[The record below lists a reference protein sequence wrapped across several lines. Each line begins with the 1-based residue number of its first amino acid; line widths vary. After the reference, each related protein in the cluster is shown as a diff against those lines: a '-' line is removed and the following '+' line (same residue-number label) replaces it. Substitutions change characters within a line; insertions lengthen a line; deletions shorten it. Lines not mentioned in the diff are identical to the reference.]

1 MTSINTNKK
10 RAILFLSHMKL
21 HGSSIAVLH
30 SFCNRKTT
38 VGGSGV
44 FPRWVRCCYGL
55 SLSYIRTDPVGVIL
69 SAVELLGLCHKST
82 RHSRVESRAEIYR
95 THPLPPLCLS
105 PEIPSQPPPR
115 RSGASLGVR
124 LAFARSV

>member
-1 MTSINTNKK
+1 MTLINTNKK

-44 FPRWVRCCYGL
+44 FPRWAKGGRVL
-55 SLSYIRTDPVGVIL
+55 PAFFLIFDFVNTDLIF
-69 SAVELLGLCHKST
+69 T
-82 RHSRVESRAEIYR
+82 
-95 THPLPPLCLS
+95 
-105 PEIPSQPPPR
+105 
-115 RSGASLGVR
+115 
-124 LAFARSV
+124 